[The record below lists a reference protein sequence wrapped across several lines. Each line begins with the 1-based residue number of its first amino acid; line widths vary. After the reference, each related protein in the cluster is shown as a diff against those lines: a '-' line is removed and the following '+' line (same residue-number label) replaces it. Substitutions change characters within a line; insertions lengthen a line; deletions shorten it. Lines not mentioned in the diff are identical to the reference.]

1 MTERLNLLSYR
12 RNLRR
17 RSMSKSDYTRW
28 RLRSCARYRT
38 ERPQSP
44 PKGVG
49 GRLWEVRH
57 FGKIAN
63 SLFQTVSGAAG
74 SGGNRLRSLG
84 RGNGGPAG
92 RLRLKL
98 GVRGRLKE
106 GAGAVSHDQQAA
118 GQQHDI
124 LQHEPPAA

>member
-17 RSMSKSDYTRW
+17 RSTSKSDYTAWCGPSVR
-28 RLRSCARYRT
+28 
-38 ERPQSP
+38 
-44 PKGVG
+44 G
-49 GRLWEVRH
+49 GRSTQEAAGRAAS
-57 FGKIAN
+57 FIFKQAN
-63 SLFQTVSGAAG
+63 HVAYWQILFQIVSDAAG

-84 RGNGGPAG
+84 RGNGGLAG
-92 RLRLKL
+92 RHRLKF
-98 GVRGRLKE
+98 GVRARLKE

-124 LQHEPPAA
+124 LHHEPPAA

>member
-1 MTERLNLLSYR
+1 VAVR
-12 RNLRR
+12 
-17 RSMSKSDYTRW
+17 
-28 RLRSCARYRT
+28 APRYRT

-49 GRLWEVRH
+49 GRLGEVRH

-63 SLFQTVSGAAG
+63 SLSQTVSDAAG

-92 RLRLKL
+92 WHRLKF
-98 GVRGRLKE
+98 GVRARLKE